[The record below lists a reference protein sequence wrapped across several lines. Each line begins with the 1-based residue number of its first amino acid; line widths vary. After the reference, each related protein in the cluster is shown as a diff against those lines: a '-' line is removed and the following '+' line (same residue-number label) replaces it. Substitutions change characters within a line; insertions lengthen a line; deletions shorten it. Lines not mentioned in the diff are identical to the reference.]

1 MRTLREVHYD
11 GSWEHLLTLFFE
23 FYRER
28 DILFRCEQDQHSLF
42 DVVMPPSDPEKAS
55 RIQNYIMKYSGKTG
69 LFRFQTV
76 FCHQD
81 PSAPDVLFRM
91 LHELEKRGATAFDS
105 IDGISLHFHDL
116 YRAVSRERH
125 RMIGLLRFQ
134 KLTDGTL
141 YAPMT
146 PAHDVLPLILSHFQH
161 RLRQESW
168 IIHDTRRETAF
179 YHSPKQSFFMN
190 TFQPPRCHDDEKTIA
205 SAWKAYYDH
214 IAIPERR
221 NPALRRQNMPKR
233 YWHHLPEINQIL
245 PK

>member
-1 MRTLREVHYD
+1 MRTLREMHYD

-23 FYRER
+23 YYRDQ
-28 DILFRCEQDQHSLF
+28 DILFRREQEQHSLF
-42 DVVMPPSDPEKAS
+42 DTVMIPSDPEKAA
-55 RIQNYIMKYSGKTG
+55 RIQNYIIKCSGKTG
-69 LFRFQTV
+69 LAQFQTV

-81 PSAPDVLFRM
+81 PDVPDVLFRM
-91 LHELEKRGATAFDS
+91 LHELEKRGAAAFES
-105 IDGISLHFHDL
+105 LDGASLRFHDL

-134 KLTDGTL
+134 KLGNGTL

-146 PAHDVLPLILSHFQH
+146 PLHDVLPLILAHFQT

-168 IIHDTRRETAF
+168 IIHDTARETAF
-179 YHSPKQSFFMN
+179 YHRPEQSFFMD
-190 TFQPPRCHDDEKTIA
+190 TFRPCLCHDDEKAIA

-214 IAIPERR
+214 IAIPERK

-233 YWHHLPEINQIL
+233 YWHHLPEINQIP